1 MLSLL
6 DDYYITTDSVDA
18 DRQLQPNGGEH
29 IVGLYTLSV
38 YNFFIDECTD
48 TLLKGGGGK
57 AGFDTFS
64 HCKGIVNKST
74 KIDFDLRYR
83 PYDQKKA
90 KMIRSL

>member
-1 MLSLL
+1 
-6 DDYYITTDSVDA
+6 V
-18 DRQLQPNGGEH
+18 GESGMGQYH
-29 IVGLYTLSV
+29 
-38 YNFFIDECTD
+38 
-48 TLLKGGGGK
+48 GK